1 MESAP
6 NCSEVCGFTDCG
18 VTLGFGT
25 EEAWKIVQRLC
36 KIDTHEDRR
45 RACTSSRPRGGNRPG
60 YAGDHRCRALKLIP
74 VGARGHRQRAPQ
86 CQESPGPQHFR
97 HTRKCWGEESRD
109 TRSASRDAAG
119 TSATLGRV
127 GGRWPEHTWSTSR
140 IVKMSSPNLNIVTLC
155 GSLFTYSSGFMFG
168 IEERL
173 TLSGNATKALM
184 QIIRDNQLLALVSG
198 LVMVD
203 VLVLAAWGLTDPV
216 QCIRTFSAAVKVS
229 ESRIS
234 YSASNLEYCSS
245 LYTDVWIVSFSI
257 LKGSLLLYGMYLAGL
272 TNHVSSP
279 PVNQSLTIISG
290 VCTMTASAGLVIP
303 VVRFFHNWPNL
314 IFCLISGGIF
324 ICTLCINSFVFIP
337 QLTKWKKFEEE
348 SSQTPGRMA
357 KYFSSPSR
365 NVHSI
370 YSEDEMFY
378 LLGENSSMKQL
389 LTEKDAVIESL
400 QEQVN
405 NAKEKLMKLMSMQRK
420 ADGTEDVIVPIHFSP
435 DSVTVAQTESSNVQ
449 EDPNGASIAA
459 FDQRSHL
466 VQGSPPV
473 NQLEHISLSSKNEH
487 DISRCSSRQVPL
499 SAPSS
504 IPDLVTLQPETVSLS
519 PTLQTTRNEMLA
531 NPTMSPIQRSTLDAI
546 LASSTCLRDQLAS
559 KTHNYV
565 SSDKLQEIL
574 QDLSVDAVGLLKS
587 PDGRRKIAN
596 HMQERPSAIAQKGL
610 QQYAKSISPYM
621 MRKRRPPF
629 HGMKGVPS
637 PYYFPGSLPP
647 HLGTNQ
653 ESSENHAEQNS
664 EDLLIPPNATLQE
677 CLPSNNDIRRPF
689 SPQDM
694 ETGALI
700 TDTMEPHNFITLT
713 DTCQARKCRKEPF
726 SKLHSKMTA
735 FEVSKC
741 EEQKMH
747 DAYDYSD
754 SDSSSSDENYC
765 YYHRPYCEACFH
777 GPYESSDSCTSGISD
792 SESEGH
798 QLQPSSVYMK
808 AHPVV
813 NFKDDLKPTFV

>member
-1 MESAP
+1 MLQKK
-6 NCSEVCGFTDCG
+6 SE
-18 VTLGFGT
+18 
-25 EEAWKIVQRLC
+25 E
-36 KIDTHEDRR
+36 
-45 RACTSSRPRGGNRPG
+45 N
-60 YAGDHRCRALKLIP
+60 
-74 VGARGHRQRAPQ
+74 PQ
-86 CQESPGPQHFR
+86 DLQESVL
-97 HTRKCWGEESRD
+97 TIK
-109 TRSASRDAAG
+109 
-119 TSATLGRV
+119 ATNFVNHQRFFD
-127 GGRWPEHTWSTSR
+127 STGQAVADINKVEFPK

-184 QIIRDNQLLALVSG
+184 QDPAENCDLQKYFSKTHQSLDYDVRSTNEKTDTNESVKWLMEMARIWILCIGTSLVFGPILGKTWRLYRVFTQRVPDKRVIIRDNQLLALVSG

>member
-36 KIDTHEDRR
+36 KINSSAGETRLSPPV
-45 RACTSSRPRGGNRPG
+45 RAAMWTLLSFGCLQ
-60 YAGDHRCRALKLIP
+60 ALFFL
-74 VGARGHRQRAPQ
+74 GFTLR
-86 CQESPGPQHFR
+86 FR
-97 HTRKCWGEESRD
+97 NN
-109 TRSASRDAAG
+109 
-119 TSATLGRV
+119 
-127 GGRWPEHTWSTSR
+127 R

-173 TLSGNATKALM
+173 TLSGNTTKALM
-184 QIIRDNQLLALVSG
+184 QARIWILCIGTSLVFGPILGKTWRLYRVFTQRVPDKRVIIRDNQLLALVSG

-203 VLVLAAWGLTDPV
+203 VLVLSAWGLTDPV
-216 QCIRTFSAAVKVS
+216 QCIRTFSGAVKVS
-229 ESRIS
+229 ESHIS

-245 LYTDVWIVSFSI
+245 LYTDVWIVLFSI

-290 VCTMTASAGLVIP
+290 VCTMTISAGLVIP
-303 VVRFFHNWPNL
+303 VARFFHNWPNL

-337 QLTKWKKFEEE
+337 QLTKWKQFEEE

-378 LLGENSSMKQL
+378 LLGENNSMKQL

-405 NAKEKLMKLMSMQRK
+405 NAKEKLMKLMSMQRND
-420 ADGTEDVIVPIHFSP
+420 DGTEDVIVPINFSP

-449 EDPNGASIAA
+449 GNPDGASITA
-459 FDQRSHL
+459 FDQHSHL
-466 VQGSPPV
+466 AKGYPPV
-473 NQLEHISLSSKNEH
+473 NQLEHISLSPKNEH

-504 IPDLVTLQPETVSLS
+504 IPDLVTLQAATVSLS

-531 NPTMSPIQRSTLDAI
+531 SPTMSPIHRSTLDAI
-546 LASSTCLRDQLAS
+546 LASSTCLKDQSAS

-629 HGMKGVPS
+629 HGMKGVSS

-677 CLPSNNDIRRPF
+677 CLPTNNVIRRPF

-694 ETGALI
+694 ETGALS
-700 TDTMEPHNFITLT
+700 TNLMEPHNFITLT
-713 DTCQARKCRKEPF
+713 DTCHARKCRKQAI
-726 SKLHSKMTA
+726 LQIA
-735 FEVSKC
+735 L
-741 EEQKMH
+741 QN
-747 DAYDYSD
+747 D
-754 SDSSSSDENYC
+754 S
-765 YYHRPYCEACFH
+765 
-777 GPYESSDSCTSGISD
+777 
-792 SESEGH
+792 
-798 QLQPSSVYMK
+798 L
-808 AHPVV
+808 
-813 NFKDDLKPTFV
+813 

>member
-36 KIDTHEDRR
+36 KINSSAGETRLSPPV
-45 RACTSSRPRGGNRPG
+45 RAAMWTLLSFGCLQ
-60 YAGDHRCRALKLIP
+60 ALFFL
-74 VGARGHRQRAPQ
+74 GFTLR
-86 CQESPGPQHFR
+86 FR
-97 HTRKCWGEESRD
+97 SN
-109 TRSASRDAAG
+109 
-119 TSATLGRV
+119 
-127 GGRWPEHTWSTSR
+127 R

-184 QIIRDNQLLALVSG
+184 QARIWILCIGTSLVFGPILGKTWRLYRVFTQRVPDKRVIIRDNQLLALVSG

-303 VVRFFHNWPNL
+303 V
-314 IFCLISGGIF
+314 
-324 ICTLCINSFVFIP
+324 
-337 QLTKWKKFEEE
+337 LTKWKKFEEE

>member
-36 KIDTHEDRR
+36 KINSSAGETRLSPPV
-45 RACTSSRPRGGNRPG
+45 RAAMWTLLSFGCLQ
-60 YAGDHRCRALKLIP
+60 ALFFL
-74 VGARGHRQRAPQ
+74 GFTLR
-86 CQESPGPQHFR
+86 FR
-97 HTRKCWGEESRD
+97 SN
-109 TRSASRDAAG
+109 
-119 TSATLGRV
+119 
-127 GGRWPEHTWSTSR
+127 R

-184 QIIRDNQLLALVSG
+184 QARIWILCIGTSLVFGPILGKTWRLYRVFTQRVPDKRVIIRDNQLLALVSG